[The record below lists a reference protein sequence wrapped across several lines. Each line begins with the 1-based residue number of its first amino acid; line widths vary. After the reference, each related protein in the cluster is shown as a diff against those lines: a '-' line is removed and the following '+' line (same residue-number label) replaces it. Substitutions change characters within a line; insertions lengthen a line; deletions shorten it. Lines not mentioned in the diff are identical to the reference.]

1 MMGWLNRPGTILQK
15 HLHRVGIAVTLADMP
30 LASREKKSLRQIAHH
45 LDSVVAVGDQ
55 GLSEGVLAET
65 ERALTDHELIKVKLA
80 IGDRALRAAAA
91 EQLAE
96 ACAAEIVQSIGK
108 VVVLYRAN
116 PDADPRLSNILRYS

>member
-1 MMGWLNRPGTILQK
+1 
-15 HLHRVGIAVTLADMP
+15 MP

-55 GLSEGVLAET
+55 GVSAGVLAET
-65 ERALTDHELIKVKLA
+65 ERALADHELIKVKLA
-80 IGDRALRAAAA
+80 IGDRALRASAA
-91 EQLAE
+91 EQLAD
-96 ACAAEIVQSIGK
+96 ACTAEIVQSIGK